1 MNRQDPRT
9 IARVFGWL
17 FVATFV
23 TSIPAYFILYAPVRD
38 DPGLITGTGAD
49 PTASVAL
56 GAALEVFL
64 IIANVGTAVVVY
76 PILKRQSE
84 IGAVGYVGARL
95 VECIFIAIG
104 IISLLTFLFMRQEGT
119 ADAAVGE
126 TLVAIYDRAFLVGPG
141 FFAGLAN
148 GVILGY
154 LMYRSGLVPRGMAML
169 GLIGGPLVMASG
181 IAIMFDVTERG
192 STLQGIAT
200 IPEFFW
206 SSRSASTASSRA
218 SGLHPSSPWM
228 RQSPSRRALRA
239 KGSRASSP
247 VFPCGSDLPG
257 VRSLGVQRF
266 VALPQWGQFG
276 SSSKRFDPLYPDE
289 RRVAPARAKAE
300 KSPSLIVR
308 GRSGGRVAQLLREH
322 SASTE
327 YLQVPAASV

>member
-1 MNRQDPRT
+1 MQMVEKPGDNMNPQR

-17 FVATFV
+17 FVATFA

-56 GAALEVFL
+56 GAVLELFL

-84 IGAVGYVGARL
+84 IGAVGYVSARI
-95 VECIFIAIG
+95 VESIFIAIG
-104 IISLLTFLFMRQEGT
+104 IISLLTFLLMRQQATAGT
-119 ADAAVGE
+119 DAAVGE
-126 TLVAIYDRAFLVGPG
+126 AFVAIYDRAFLVGPG

-148 GVILGY
+148 GAILGY

-206 SSRSASTASSRA
+206 ELSLGIYCIVKGFR
-218 SGLHPSSPWM
+218 PSSPILAM
-228 RQSPSRRALRA
+228 DETVMVPESPSA
-239 KGSRASSP
+239 
-247 VFPCGSDLPG
+247 
-257 VRSLGVQRF
+257 
-266 VALPQWGQFG
+266 
-276 SSSKRFDPLYPDE
+276 E
-289 RRVAPARAKAE
+289 RE
-300 KSPSLIVR
+300 GI
-308 GRSGGRVAQLLREH
+308 
-322 SASTE
+322 
-327 YLQVPAASV
+327 